1 LAQARAQLDKKAIPY
16 GPLRV
21 GAMIEVPAAAL
32 SLPLFLKYFDFLS
45 VGTNDLIQ
53 YTLAIDRADEQVAH
67 LYDPLHPAILRL
79 LADTIAQGAAA
90 GKEVALCGEMAGDPA
105 LTRLLLGL
113 GLRHFSMHPTQILRI
128 KQEVLRSDTKRLAP
142 WAQYVMQA
150 EDPAAELLAR

>member
-1 LAQARAQLDKKAIPY
+1 
-16 GPLRV
+16 
-21 GAMIEVPAAAL
+21 
-32 SLPLFLKYFDFLS
+32 

-113 GLRHFSMHPTQILRI
+113 GLRYFSMHPTQILRI